1 MRAPTK
7 RRRRR
12 ASAEVVDLSSVRE
25 LRRREIAER
34 RVRAVLEGNRA
45 ALSRL
50 FATGLIF
57 TQKGSRPARD
67 LLRAHQSLLKTAD
80 LFARLGESRNMALQG
95 RGDEVLARLDPLL
108 ARTSQLTARTGSS
121 WRGGGGSKGR
131 RDRHELHALTK
142 G

>member
-1 MRAPTK
+1 M
-7 RRRRR
+7 
-12 ASAEVVDLSSVRE
+12 VDLSSVRK

-57 TQKGSRPARD
+57 TQKGSRAARD

-80 LFARLGESRNMALQG
+80 LFAQLLQDVPYVNRSIG
-95 RGDEVLARLDPLL
+95 KPITFDTEPFTFFTIASP
-108 ARTSQLTARTGSS
+108 SS
-121 WRGGGGSKGR
+121 
-131 RDRHELHALTK
+131 
-142 G
+142 

>member
-7 RRRRR
+7 RRRRG

-57 TQKGSRPARD
+57 THRGSRAARD
-67 LLRAHQSLLKTAD
+67 LLRAHQALLTTAD
-80 LFARLGESRNMALQG
+80 LFARLGDSRNSLLQL
-95 RGDEVLARLDPLL
+95 RGDELLERLDPLL
-108 ARTSQLTARTGSS
+108 TRTSQLTARTGEFLA
-121 WRGGGGSKGR
+121 GR
-131 RDRHELHALTK
+131 SRE
-142 G
+142 